1 MHIEITLKNY
11 RCFPDSNPACFSL
24 RKGITGFIGINNS
37 GKSSLLKFFHEFQSL
52 FNLLSSPTGNIISAL
67 VGNRE
72 IFNYS
77 SSITD
82 SEEVFCNTNNRDLE
96 IQIRFIDMNH
106 DILMPER
113 FDIKIPRSTNEW
125 LPKMYLDNGQ
135 LDIKKGSAR
144 FRGTILEVD
153 GKPKADLSCVFK
165 VFEDL
170 SRSLYIGPFRNAI
183 NIGSEADYYDI
194 KVGTDFIKTWRTY
207 KTGNN
212 KKSNEAIYK
221 LTNDIKHIF
230 GYDGLEINPSEDNQS
245 LQIFI
250 NGKSYKLSELGSG
263 LTQFILV
270 LANAAIKQPTYIIID
285 EPELNLHPSL
295 QLDFLTTLG
304 SYAHEGIL
312 FSTHNIGLAR
322 ASADWI
328 YSVHKIDEGKSEII
342 KFETLE
348 NLSEFLGELSFSG
361 YKDIGFDKILLV
373 EGTTDLKS
381 IQQFL
386 RLYRKDHQIV
396 LLPLGGKSLIRGS
409 SEAEL
414 QEIKRLTNN
423 VFALIDSERSA
434 PEVPIEPKRKKFSDM
449 CEIIGITCHT
459 LERRAIENYFTD
471 VAIKIVKGDKY
482 QALNHYQILTD
493 ISPAWSK
500 TENWRIAREMTRK
513 DLDSTDLGDFLES
526 L

>member
-230 GYDGLEINPSEDNQS
+230 GYDGLE
-245 LQIFI
+245 
-250 NGKSYKLSELGSG
+250 
-263 LTQFILV
+263 
-270 LANAAIKQPTYIIID
+270 
-285 EPELNLHPSL
+285 
-295 QLDFLTTLG
+295 
-304 SYAHEGIL
+304 
-312 FSTHNIGLAR
+312 
-322 ASADWI
+322 
-328 YSVHKIDEGKSEII
+328 
-342 KFETLE
+342 
-348 NLSEFLGELSFSG
+348 
-361 YKDIGFDKILLV
+361 
-373 EGTTDLKS
+373 
-381 IQQFL
+381 
-386 RLYRKDHQIV
+386 
-396 LLPLGGKSLIRGS
+396 
-409 SEAEL
+409 
-414 QEIKRLTNN
+414 
-423 VFALIDSERSA
+423 
-434 PEVPIEPKRKKFSDM
+434 
-449 CEIIGITCHT
+449 
-459 LERRAIENYFTD
+459 
-471 VAIKIVKGDKY
+471 
-482 QALNHYQILTD
+482 
-493 ISPAWSK
+493 
-500 TENWRIAREMTRK
+500 
-513 DLDSTDLGDFLES
+513 
-526 L
+526 